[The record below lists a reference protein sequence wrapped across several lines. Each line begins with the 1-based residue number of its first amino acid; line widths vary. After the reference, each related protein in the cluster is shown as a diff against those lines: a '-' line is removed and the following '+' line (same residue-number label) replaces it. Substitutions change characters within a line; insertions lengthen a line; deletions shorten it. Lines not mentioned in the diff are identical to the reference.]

1 MKPVPVVVLAGER
14 PGGGLLAR
22 HFGVAANALVVVAG
36 IPTIERVVTTLR
48 QSRMVGEGLLCG
60 PEQAVVESS
69 VVFNRLLAT
78 GDYGWIAPRQNPAES
93 ALAAVDHLDR
103 WPVLLTTAD
112 HALLTPQIVESFC
125 AQASSGAA
133 DLVVGLAQFEAVQA
147 AFPQS
152 RRTILK
158 FADGGRCGTNL
169 FYLRSPAARH
179 ALVFWQAL
187 QSDRKRPLH
196 MARRLGMG
204 LLIRYSLGRLKVQ
217 QALDVIARQAG
228 CTIGFV
234 NVAEPRAA
242 VDVDSVADH
251 ALAEQLLTP

>member
-22 HFGVAANALVVVAG
+22 HFGVAANALVTVAG
-36 IPTIERVVTTLR
+36 ITTIERVVTTLR
-48 QSRMVGEGLLCG
+48 QSQLVGDGLLCG
-60 PEQAVVESS
+60 PERTVVESS
-69 VVFNRLLAT
+69 EVFSRLLAD
-78 GDYGWIAPRQNPAES
+78 GDYRWIAPCENPAES
-93 ALAAVDHLDR
+93 ALSALDHLDQ
-103 WPVLLTTAD
+103 WPVLMTTAD

-125 AQASSGAA
+125 TKASSSAA
-133 DLVVGLAQFEAVQA
+133 DLVVGLALFDAVHA

-152 RRTILK
+152 KRTILK

-169 FYLRSPAARH
+169 FYLRSPAARG

-187 QSDRKRPLH
+187 QADRKQPIR
-196 MARRLGMG
+196 MARRLGIG
-204 LLIRYSLGRLKVQ
+204 LLMRYVLGTLKAQ

-234 NVAEPRAA
+234 DVAEPQAA

-251 ALAEQLLTP
+251 TLAEQLLAR

>member
-22 HFGVAANALVVVAG
+22 HFGVAANALVMVAG
-36 IPTIERVVTTLR
+36 MPTIERVVTTLR
-48 QSRMVGEGLLCG
+48 QSRIVGKGLLCG
-60 PEQAVVESS
+60 PEQAVVETSD
-69 VVFNRLLAT
+69 VFNRLLAT
-78 GDYGWIAPRQNPAES
+78 GDYGWIAPCTNPAES
-93 ALAAVDHLDR
+93 ALAAVDHLDQ

-125 AQASSGAA
+125 AQASSGTA
-133 DLVVGLAQFEAVQA
+133 DLVVGLAPYQAVQA

-152 RRTILK
+152 RRTVLK
-158 FADGGRCGTNL
+158 FADGGQCGTNL
-169 FYLRSPAARH
+169 FYLRSPAARG

-196 MARRLGMG
+196 MARRLGVG
-204 LLIRYSLGRLKVQ
+204 LLMRYSLGRLKVQ